1 MEQVY
6 LFLEEL
12 YIFLDSYP
20 WISIVFFAIL
30 QLWAFIPTLRKLDK
44 FKRFFS
50 SSENWNIE
58 EKECSHAILV
68 ENSSE
73 DFTELVSEIN
83 EYLDKNEGTT
93 DFGIIKDK
101 VENRLEALYEDATS
115 KVSFPTYLGLM
126 GTFFGVW
133 IGLQSFKIGVK
144 KAGVSDEIVAAL
156 IGGIIVSMVTSLI
169 GLVLMMWGNA
179 KAGDVLKKVDND
191 KNNFFDFIQVRL
203 MPVLG
208 TSMVSALNKLHRTIN
223 TFEPAFKGIIGEF
236 KDAFSEC
243 TETLRGTFGE
253 KVQLLTSAVETMG
266 KNMSLINENVKLQE
280 QLLRTMQQRETLKT
294 LENFVAAA
302 DKFDAI
308 TTSIAKLSEVK
319 DNLADS
325 SVKLVEAQTK
335 FIGQMSIPERVFE
348 KINAI
353 LNRIVTFE
361 ESLNALGESISQTQL
376 LGNSQMNLIQE
387 QITAIQKKTDLA
399 VSYQEL
405 ADDELKAVYE
415 AQKKAIKQLNEKY
428 CAAIDAHGDDFALA
442 MNDFKQAYEMIVKEC
457 MSAVEAKRDEYIAEI
472 KKSLDLEAKN
482 KHLAHLAQ
490 MPELL
495 ALLSNIQSSV
505 KVQPE
510 VVSKITTVSS
520 QINGIKS
527 TLDSM
532 EKKIGTTRA
541 TSQNR
546 QEGPKEPVKKRRWP
560 FSMFSRMK

>member
-1 MEQVY
+1 MEKIY
-6 LFLEEL
+6 L
-12 YIFLDSYP
+12 ILDSNP
-20 WISIVFFAIL
+20 WISILFFAAL

-44 FKRFFS
+44 FKGFFS
-50 SSENWNIE
+50 NSENWKVE
-58 EKECSHAILV
+58 EKESGYAIHV

-73 DFTELVSEIN
+73 DLTELVGEIN
-83 EYLDKNEGTT
+83 EYLEKNEGTT

-101 VENRLEALYEDATS
+101 VENRLEALHEDATS
-115 KVSFPTYLGLM
+115 KISFPTYLGLM

-133 IGLQSFKIGVK
+133 IGLQSFKIGVEQ
-144 KAGVSDEIVAAL
+144 AGVSDEIVSAL
-156 IGGIIVSMVTSLI
+156 IGGIIVSMVTSLV

-179 KAGDVLKKVDND
+179 KAGDVLKIVEND
-191 KNNFFDFIQVRL
+191 KNKFFDFIQVRL

-223 TFEPAFKGIIGEF
+223 TFEPAFKGVIGEF

-294 LENFVAAA
+294 LESFVVAA
-302 DKFDAI
+302 DKFDAV

-319 DNLADS
+319 EDIEDS
-325 SVKLVEAQTK
+325 SAKLVEAQTK
-335 FIGQMSIPERVFE
+335 FIAQMSVPERVFE

-361 ESLNALGESISQTQL
+361 ESLNALGESISKTQL
-376 LGNSQMNLIQE
+376 LGNSQMNLIME

-428 CAAIDAHGDDFALA
+428 CAAIDAHGNDFVLA
-442 MNDFKQAYEMIVKEC
+442 MNDFKQVYETIVKEC

-472 KKSLDLEAKN
+472 RKSLDLEAKN
-482 KHLAHLAQ
+482 QYLAQ
-490 MPELL
+490 LTKIPELL
-495 ALLSNIQSSV
+495 ALLSSIQSSV
-505 KVQPE
+505 KVQPD
-510 VVSKITTVSS
+510 VASKITTVSS
-520 QINGIKS
+520 QIEGVKS

-532 EKKIGTTRA
+532 EKKIGTTR
-541 TSQNR
+541 TVLQDR
-546 QEGPKEPVKKRRWP
+546 QERPKEPVKKRRWP
-560 FSMFSRMK
+560 FSMFSRKK

>member
-6 LFLEEL
+6 LFL
-12 YIFLDSYP
+12 DSNP
-20 WISIVFFAIL
+20 WISILFFAAL

-44 FKRFFS
+44 FKGFFS
-50 SSENWNIE
+50 NSENWKVE
-58 EKECSHAILV
+58 EKESGYAIHV

-73 DFTELVSEIN
+73 DLTELVGEIN
-83 EYLDKNEGTT
+83 EYLEKNEGTT

-101 VENRLEALYEDATS
+101 VENRLEALHEDATS
-115 KVSFPTYLGLM
+115 KISFPTYLGLM

-133 IGLQSFKIGVK
+133 LGLQSFKIGVD
-144 KAGVSDEIVAAL
+144 KAGVSDEIVSAL
-156 IGGIIVSMVTSLI
+156 IGGVIVSMVTSLI

-179 KAGDVLKKVDND
+179 KAGDVLKKVEGD
-191 KNNFFDFIQVRL
+191 KNKFFDFIQVRL

-223 TFEPAFKGIIGEF
+223 TFEPAFKGVIGEF

-266 KNMSLINENVKLQE
+266 KNMSLINENVKMQE
-280 QLLRTMQQRETLKT
+280 QLLKTMQQRETLKT
-294 LENFVAAA
+294 LESFVVAA
-302 DKFDAI
+302 DKFDAV
-308 TTSIAKLSEVK
+308 TTSIAKLAEVK
-319 DNLADS
+319 EELADS

-335 FIGQMSIPERVFE
+335 FIGQMSVPERVFE

-399 VSYQEL
+399 ISYQEL

-415 AQKKAIKQLNEKY
+415 TQKNAIKQLNEKY
-428 CAAIDAHGDDFALA
+428 CAAIDTHGDDFALA
-442 MNDFKQAYEMIVKEC
+442 MNEFKQAYEKIVKEC
-457 MSAVEAKRDEYIAEI
+457 MDAVEAKRDEYIAEI
-472 KKSLDLEAKN
+472 RKSLDLEAKN
-482 KHLAHLAQ
+482 QHLAQ
-490 MPELL
+490 LAKMPELL

-510 VVSKITTVSS
+510 VSSKITTVSN
-520 QINGIKS
+520 QIDGVKS
-527 TLDSM
+527 TLDAM

-541 TSQNR
+541 ASQSR
-546 QEGPKEPVKKRRWP
+546 AAEPKDTTQKKPWLKRL
-560 FSMFSRMK
+560 FSRKK

>member
-6 LFLEEL
+6 LFL
-12 YIFLDSYP
+12 DSNP
-20 WISIVFFAIL
+20 WISIIFFAAL

-44 FKRFFS
+44 FKGFFS
-50 SSENWNIE
+50 NSENWNVEEIE
-58 EKECSHAILV
+58 SGYAIHV

-73 DFTELVSEIN
+73 DLTELVGEIN
-83 EYLDKNEGTT
+83 EYLEKNEGTT

-101 VENRLEALYEDATS
+101 VENRLEALHEDAVS

-133 IGLQSFKIGVK
+133 IGLQSFKIGVD
-144 KAGVSDEIVAAL
+144 KAGVSDEIVSAL
-156 IGGIIVSMVTSLI
+156 IGGVIVSMVTSLI

-179 KAGDVLKKVDND
+179 KAGDVLKKVEGD
-191 KNNFFDFIQVRL
+191 KNKFFDFIQVRL

-223 TFEPAFKGIIGEF
+223 TFEPAFKGVIGEF

-266 KNMSLINENVKLQE
+266 KNMSLINENVKMQE
-280 QLLRTMQQRETLKT
+280 QLLKTMQQRETLKT
-294 LENFVAAA
+294 LESFVVAA
-302 DKFDAI
+302 DKFDAV

-319 DNLADS
+319 EDLADS

-335 FIGQMSIPERVFE
+335 FIGQMSVPERVFE

-399 VSYQEL
+399 ISYQEL

-415 AQKKAIKQLNEKY
+415 TQKNAIKQLNEKY
-428 CAAIDAHGDDFALA
+428 CAAIDTHGDDFALA
-442 MNDFKQAYEMIVKEC
+442 MNEFKQAYEKIVKEC
-457 MSAVEAKRDEYIAEI
+457 MDAVEAKRDEYIAEI
-472 KKSLDLEAKN
+472 RKSLDLEAKN
-482 KHLAHLAQ
+482 QHLAQ
-490 MPELL
+490 LAKMPELL

-510 VVSKITTVSS
+510 VSSKITTVSN
-520 QINGIKS
+520 QIDGVKS
-527 TLDSM
+527 TLDAM

-541 TSQNR
+541 ASQSR
-546 QEGPKEPVKKRRWP
+546 PAEPKDTTQKKPWLKRL
-560 FSMFSRMK
+560 FSRKK

>member
-1 MEQVY
+1 MEQIY
-6 LFLEEL
+6 LFL
-12 YIFLDSYP
+12 DSNP
-20 WISIVFFAIL
+20 LISIAFFAIL
-30 QLWAFIPTLRKLDK
+30 QLWAFIPTLRKLNK
-44 FKRFFS
+44 FKDFFS
-50 SSENWNIE
+50 DSENWNVE
-58 EKECSHAILV
+58 EKESGYAIHI

-73 DFTELVSEIN
+73 DFTELVGEIN

-101 VENRLEALYEDATS
+101 VENRLEALHEDATS
-115 KVSFPTYLGLM
+115 KISFPTYLGLM

-133 IGLQSFKIGVK
+133 IGLQSFKIGVD
-144 KAGVSDEIVAAL
+144 KAGVSDEIVSAL
-156 IGGIIVSMVTSLI
+156 IGGVIVSMVTSLV

-179 KAGDVLKKVDND
+179 KAGDVLKKVESD
-191 KNNFFDFIQVRL
+191 KNKFFDFIQVRL

-223 TFEPAFKGIIGEF
+223 TFEPAFKGVIGEF

-253 KVQLLTSAVETMG
+253 KVQILTSAVETMG
-266 KNMSLINENVKLQE
+266 QNMSLINENVRMQE
-280 QLLRTMQQRETLKT
+280 QLLRTMQQKETLKT
-294 LENFVAAA
+294 LESFVVAA
-302 DKFDAI
+302 DKFDAV
-308 TTSIAKLSEVK
+308 TTSIAKLSEIK
-319 DNLADS
+319 EDLADS

-335 FIGQMSIPERVFE
+335 FIGQMSVPERVFE

-405 ADDELKAVYE
+405 ADDELKAIYE
-415 AQKKAIKQLNEKY
+415 SQKNAIKQLNEKY
-428 CAAIDAHGDDFALA
+428 CAAIDTHGDDFALA
-442 MNDFKQAYEMIVKEC
+442 MNDFKQAYEKIVKEC
-457 MSAVEAKRDEYIAEI
+457 MDAVEAKRDEYIAEI
-472 KKSLDLEAKN
+472 RRSLDLEAKN
-482 KHLAHLAQ
+482 QHLAQ
-490 MPELL
+490 LAKIPELL
-495 ALLSNIQSSV
+495 ELLSGIQSSV

-510 VVSKITTVSS
+510 VSSKITTVSS
-520 QINGIKS
+520 QIDGVKS

-532 EKKIGTTRA
+532 EKKIGTTRSA
-541 TSQNR
+541 SINKID
-546 QEGPKEPVKKRRWP
+546 GPKGQTKKRRWP
-560 FSMFSRMK
+560 FSMFSRKK

>member
-6 LFLEEL
+6 LFL
-12 YIFLDSYP
+12 DSNP
-20 WISIVFFAIL
+20 WISILFFAAL

-44 FKRFFS
+44 FKGFFS
-50 SSENWNIE
+50 NSENWKVE
-58 EKECSHAILV
+58 EKESGYAIHV

-73 DFTELVSEIN
+73 DLTELVGEIN
-83 EYLDKNEGTT
+83 EYLEKNEGTT

-101 VENRLEALYEDATS
+101 VENRLEALHEDATS
-115 KVSFPTYLGLM
+115 KISFPTYLGLM

-133 IGLQSFKIGVK
+133 IGLQSFKIGVEQ
-144 KAGVSDEIVAAL
+144 AGVSDEIVSAL
-156 IGGIIVSMVTSLI
+156 IGGIIVSMVTSLV

-179 KAGDVLKKVDND
+179 KAGDVLKIVEND
-191 KNNFFDFIQVRL
+191 KNKFFDFIQVRL

-223 TFEPAFKGIIGEF
+223 TFEPAFKGVIGEF
-236 KDAFSEC
+236 NDAFSEC
-243 TETLRGTFGE
+243 TETLKGTFGE

-266 KNMSLINENVKLQE
+266 KNMSLINENVKMQE
-280 QLLRTMQQRETLKT
+280 QLLKTMQQRETLKT
-294 LENFVAAA
+294 LESFVVAA
-302 DKFDAI
+302 DKFDAV

-319 DNLADS
+319 EDLADS

-335 FIGQMSIPERVFE
+335 FIGQMSVPERVFE

-399 VSYQEL
+399 ISYQEL

-415 AQKKAIKQLNEKY
+415 TQKNAIKQLNEKY
-428 CAAIDAHGDDFALA
+428 CAAIDTHGDDFALA
-442 MNDFKQAYEMIVKEC
+442 MNEFKQAYEKIVKEC
-457 MSAVEAKRDEYIAEI
+457 MDAVEAKRDEYIAEI
-472 KKSLDLEAKN
+472 RKSLDLEAKN
-482 KHLAHLAQ
+482 QHLAQ
-490 MPELL
+490 LAKMPELL

-510 VVSKITTVSS
+510 VSSKITTVSN
-520 QINGIKS
+520 QIDGVKS
-527 TLDSM
+527 TLDAM

-541 TSQNR
+541 ASQSR
-546 QEGPKEPVKKRRWP
+546 PAEPKDTTQKKPWLKRL
-560 FSMFSRMK
+560 FSRKK

>member
-6 LFLEEL
+6 LFL
-12 YIFLDSYP
+12 DSNP
-20 WISIVFFAIL
+20 WISIIFFAAL

-44 FKRFFS
+44 FKGFFS
-50 SSENWNIE
+50 NSENWNVE
-58 EKECSHAILV
+58 EKESGYAIHV

-73 DFTELVSEIN
+73 DLTELVGEIN
-83 EYLDKNEGTT
+83 EYLEKNEGTT

-101 VENRLEALYEDATS
+101 VENRLEALHEDAVS

-133 IGLQSFKIGVK
+133 IGLQSFKIGVD
-144 KAGVSDEIVAAL
+144 KAGVSDEIVSAL
-156 IGGIIVSMVTSLI
+156 IGGVIVSMVTSLI

-179 KAGDVLKKVDND
+179 KAGDVLKKVEGD
-191 KNNFFDFIQVRL
+191 KNKFFDFIQVRL

-223 TFEPAFKGIIGEF
+223 TFEPAFKGVIGEF

-243 TETLRGTFGE
+243 TETLRGTFSE

-266 KNMSLINENVKLQE
+266 KNMSLINENVKMQE
-280 QLLRTMQQRETLKT
+280 QLLKTMQQRETLKT
-294 LENFVAAA
+294 LESFVVAA
-302 DKFDAI
+302 DKFDAV

-319 DNLADS
+319 EDLADS
-325 SVKLVEAQTK
+325 SVKLVEAHTK
-335 FIGQMSIPERVFE
+335 FIGQMSVPERVFE

-399 VSYQEL
+399 ISYQEL

-415 AQKKAIKQLNEKY
+415 TQKNAIKQLNEKY
-428 CAAIDAHGDDFALA
+428 CAAIDTYGDDFALA
-442 MNDFKQAYEMIVKEC
+442 MNEFKQAYEKIVKEC
-457 MSAVEAKRDEYIAEI
+457 LDAVEAKRDEYIAEI
-472 KKSLDLEAKN
+472 RKSLDLEAKN
-482 KHLAHLAQ
+482 QHLAQ
-490 MPELL
+490 LAKIPELL

-510 VVSKITTVSS
+510 VSSKITTVSN
-520 QINGIKS
+520 QIDGVKS
-527 TLDSM
+527 TLDAM
-532 EKKIGTTRA
+532 EKKIGTTRVN
-541 TSQNR
+541 SSNH
-546 QEGPKEPVKKRRWP
+546 QETTKVQPKKKRWP
-560 FSMFSRMK
+560 FSMFSRKK

>member
-1 MEQVY
+1 MEQIY
-6 LFLEEL
+6 LFL
-12 YIFLDSYP
+12 DSNP
-20 WISIVFFAIL
+20 LISIAFFAIL
-30 QLWAFIPTLRKLDK
+30 QLWAFIPTLRKLNK
-44 FKRFFS
+44 FKDFFS
-50 SSENWNIE
+50 DSENWNVE
-58 EKECSHAILV
+58 EKESGYAIHI

-73 DFTELVSEIN
+73 DFTELVGEIN

-101 VENRLEALYEDATS
+101 VENRLEALHEDATS
-115 KVSFPTYLGLM
+115 KISFPTYLGLM

-133 IGLQSFKIGVK
+133 IGLQSFKIGVD
-144 KAGVSDEIVAAL
+144 KAGVSDEIVSAL
-156 IGGIIVSMVTSLI
+156 IGGVIVSMVTSLV

-179 KAGDVLKKVDND
+179 KAGDVLKKVESD
-191 KNNFFDFIQVRL
+191 KNKFFDFIQVRL

-223 TFEPAFKGIIGEF
+223 TFEPAFKGVIGEF

-253 KVQLLTSAVETMG
+253 KVHLLTSAVETMG
-266 KNMSLINENVKLQE
+266 KNMSLINENVRMQE
-280 QLLRTMQQRETLKT
+280 QLLRTMQQKETLKT
-294 LENFVAAA
+294 LESFVVAA
-302 DKFDAI
+302 DKFDAV
-308 TTSIAKLSEVK
+308 TTSIAKLSEINE
-319 DNLADS
+319 DLADS

-335 FIGQMSIPERVFE
+335 FIGQMSVPERVFE

-405 ADDELKAVYE
+405 ADDELKAIYE
-415 AQKKAIKQLNEKY
+415 SQKNAIKQLNEKY
-428 CAAIDAHGDDFALA
+428 CAAIDTHGDDFALA
-442 MNDFKQAYEMIVKEC
+442 MNDFKQAYEKIVKEC
-457 MSAVEAKRDEYIAEI
+457 MDAVEAKRDEYIAEI
-472 KKSLDLEAKN
+472 RRSLDLEAKN
-482 KHLAHLAQ
+482 QHLAQ
-490 MPELL
+490 LAKIPELL
-495 ALLSNIQSSV
+495 ELLSGIQSSV

-510 VVSKITTVSS
+510 VSSKITTVSS
-520 QINGIKS
+520 QIDGVKS

-532 EKKIGTTRA
+532 EKKIGTTRSA
-541 TSQNR
+541 SINKID
-546 QEGPKEPVKKRRWP
+546 GPKGQTKKRRWP
-560 FSMFSRMK
+560 FSMFSRKK

>member
-6 LFLEEL
+6 LFL
-12 YIFLDSYP
+12 DSNP
-20 WISIVFFAIL
+20 WISILFFAAL

-44 FKRFFS
+44 FKGFFS
-50 SSENWNIE
+50 NSENWKVE
-58 EKECSHAILV
+58 EKESGYAIHV

-73 DFTELVSEIN
+73 DLTELVGEIN
-83 EYLDKNEGTT
+83 EYLEKNEGTT

-101 VENRLEALYEDATS
+101 VENRLEALHEDATS
-115 KVSFPTYLGLM
+115 KISFPTYLGLM

-133 IGLQSFKIGVK
+133 IGLQSFKIGVD
-144 KAGVSDEIVAAL
+144 KAGVSDEIVSAL
-156 IGGIIVSMVTSLI
+156 IGGVIVSMVTSLI

-179 KAGDVLKKVDND
+179 KAGDVLKKVEGD
-191 KNNFFDFIQVRL
+191 KNKFFDFIQVRL

-223 TFEPAFKGIIGEF
+223 TFEPAFKGVIGEF

-266 KNMSLINENVKLQE
+266 KNMSLINENVKMQE
-280 QLLRTMQQRETLKT
+280 QLLKTMQQRETLKT
-294 LENFVAAA
+294 LESFVVAA
-302 DKFDAI
+302 DKFDAV

-319 DNLADS
+319 EELADS

-335 FIGQMSIPERVFE
+335 FIGQMSVPERVFE

-399 VSYQEL
+399 ISYQEL

-415 AQKKAIKQLNEKY
+415 TQKNAIKQLNEKY
-428 CAAIDAHGDDFALA
+428 CAAIDTHGDDFALA
-442 MNDFKQAYEMIVKEC
+442 MNEFKQAYEKIVKEC
-457 MSAVEAKRDEYIAEI
+457 MDAVEAKRDEYIAEI
-472 KKSLDLEAKN
+472 RKSLDLEAKN
-482 KHLAHLAQ
+482 QHLAQ
-490 MPELL
+490 LAKMPELL
-495 ALLSNIQSSV
+495 ALLSNILSSV

-510 VVSKITTVSS
+510 VSSKITTVSN
-520 QINGIKS
+520 QIDGVKS
-527 TLDSM
+527 TLDAM

-541 TSQNR
+541 ASQSR
-546 QEGPKEPVKKRRWP
+546 PAEPKDTTQKKPWLKRL
-560 FSMFSRMK
+560 FSRKK

>member
-191 KNNFFDFIQVRL
+191 KNKFFDFIQVRL

-319 DNLADS
+319 ENLADS

-361 ESLNALGESISQTQL
+361 DSLNALGESISQTQL

-442 MNDFKQAYEMIVKEC
+442 MNDFKQAYEKIVKEC

-482 KHLAHLAQ
+482 QHLAHLAQ

>member
-1 MEQVY
+1 MEQIY
-6 LFLEEL
+6 LFL
-12 YIFLDSYP
+12 DSNP

-30 QLWAFIPTLRKLDK
+30 QLSAFIPTFRKLDK
-44 FKRFFS
+44 FKSFFS
-50 SSENWNIE
+50 DYENWKVE
-58 EKECSHAILV
+58 EKESGYAIHV
-68 ENSSE
+68 ENSS
-73 DFTELVSEIN
+73 DDLTELVGEIN
-83 EYLDKNEGTT
+83 EYLEKNEGTT

-101 VENRLEALYEDATS
+101 VENRLEALHEDATS
-115 KVSFPTYLGLM
+115 KISFPTYLGLM
-126 GTFFGVW
+126 GTFFGVC
-133 IGLQSFKIGVK
+133 IGLQSFKIGVD
-144 KAGVSDEIVAAL
+144 KAGVSDEIVSAL
-156 IGGIIVSMVTSLI
+156 IGGVIVSMVTSLI

-179 KAGDVLKKVDND
+179 KAGDVLKKVEGD
-191 KNNFFDFIQVRL
+191 KNKFFDFIQVRL

-223 TFEPAFKGIIGEF
+223 TFEPAFKGVIGEF

-280 QLLRTMQQRETLKT
+280 QLLRTMQQKETLKT
-294 LENFVAAA
+294 LESFVVAA
-302 DKFDAI
+302 DKFDAV

-319 DNLADS
+319 ENLADS

-335 FIGQMSIPERVFE
+335 FIGQMSVPERVFE

-405 ADDELKAVYE
+405 ADDELKAIYE
-415 AQKKAIKQLNEKY
+415 SQKNAIKQLNEKY
-428 CAAIDAHGDDFALA
+428 CAAIDTHGDDFALA
-442 MNDFKQAYEMIVKEC
+442 MNDFKQAYEKIVKEC
-457 MSAVEAKRDEYIAEI
+457 MDAVEAKRDEYIAEI
-472 KKSLDLEAKN
+472 RRSLDLEAKN
-482 KHLAHLAQ
+482 QHLAQ
-490 MPELL
+490 LAKIPELL
-495 ALLSNIQSSV
+495 ELLSGIQSSV

-510 VVSKITTVSS
+510 VSSKITTVSS
-520 QINGIKS
+520 QIDGVKS

-532 EKKIGTTRA
+532 EKKIGTTRSA
-541 TSQNR
+541 SINKID
-546 QEGPKEPVKKRRWP
+546 GPKGQTKKRRWP
-560 FSMFSRMK
+560 FSMFSRKK

>member
-6 LFLEEL
+6 LFL
-12 YIFLDSYP
+12 DSNP
-20 WISIVFFAIL
+20 WISILFFAAL

-44 FKRFFS
+44 FKGFFS
-50 SSENWNIE
+50 NSENWKVE
-58 EKECSHAILV
+58 EKESGYAIHV

-73 DFTELVSEIN
+73 DLTELVGEIN
-83 EYLDKNEGTT
+83 EYLEKNEGTT

-101 VENRLEALYEDATS
+101 VENRLEALHEDATS
-115 KVSFPTYLGLM
+115 KISFPTYLGLM

-133 IGLQSFKIGVK
+133 IGLQSFKIGVD
-144 KAGVSDEIVAAL
+144 KAGVSDEIVSAL
-156 IGGIIVSMVTSLI
+156 IGGVIVSMVTSLI
-169 GLVLMMWGNA
+169 GLVLMMRGNA
-179 KAGDVLKKVDND
+179 KAGDVLKKVEGD
-191 KNNFFDFIQVRL
+191 KNKFFDFIQVRL

-223 TFEPAFKGIIGEF
+223 TFEPAFKGVIGEF

-266 KNMSLINENVKLQE
+266 KNMSLINENVKMQE
-280 QLLRTMQQRETLKT
+280 QLLKTMQQRETLKT
-294 LENFVAAA
+294 LESFVVAA
-302 DKFDAI
+302 DKFDAV

-319 DNLADS
+319 EELADS

-335 FIGQMSIPERVFE
+335 FIGQMSVPERVFE

-405 ADDELKAVYE
+405 ADEELKAVYE
-415 AQKKAIKQLNEKY
+415 TQKNAIKQLNEKY
-428 CAAIDAHGDDFALA
+428 CAAIDTHGDDFALA
-442 MNDFKQAYEMIVKEC
+442 MNEFKQAYEKIVKEC
-457 MSAVEAKRDEYIAEI
+457 MDAVEAKRDEYIAEI
-472 KKSLDLEAKN
+472 RKSLDLEAKN
-482 KHLAHLAQ
+482 QHLAQ
-490 MPELL
+490 LAKMPELL

-510 VVSKITTVSS
+510 VSSKITTVSN
-520 QINGIKS
+520 QIDGVKS
-527 TLDSM
+527 TLDAM

-541 TSQNR
+541 ASQSR
-546 QEGPKEPVKKRRWP
+546 PAEPKDTTQKKPWLKRL
-560 FSMFSRMK
+560 FSRKK

>member
-6 LFLEEL
+6 LFL
-12 YIFLDSYP
+12 DSNP
-20 WISIVFFAIL
+20 WISIIFFAAL

-44 FKRFFS
+44 FKGFFS
-50 SSENWNIE
+50 NSENWNVE
-58 EKECSHAILV
+58 EKESGYAIHV

-73 DFTELVSEIN
+73 DLTELVGEIN
-83 EYLDKNEGTT
+83 EYLEKNEGTT

-101 VENRLEALYEDATS
+101 VENRLEALHEDAVS

-133 IGLQSFKIGVK
+133 IGLQSFKIGVD
-144 KAGVSDEIVAAL
+144 KAGVSDEIVSAL
-156 IGGIIVSMVTSLI
+156 IGGVIVSMVTSLI

-179 KAGDVLKKVDND
+179 KAGDVLKKVEGD
-191 KNNFFDFIQVRL
+191 KNKFFDFIQVRL

-223 TFEPAFKGIIGEF
+223 TFEPAFKGVIGEF

-266 KNMSLINENVKLQE
+266 KNMSLINENVKMQE
-280 QLLRTMQQRETLKT
+280 QLLKTMQQRETLKT
-294 LENFVAAA
+294 LESFVVAA
-302 DKFDAI
+302 DKFDAV

-319 DNLADS
+319 EDLADS

-335 FIGQMSIPERVFE
+335 FIGQMSVPERVFE

-399 VSYQEL
+399 ISYQEL

-415 AQKKAIKQLNEKY
+415 TQKNAIKQLNEKY
-428 CAAIDAHGDDFALA
+428 CAAIDTHGDDFALA
-442 MNDFKQAYEMIVKEC
+442 MNEFKQAYEKIVKEC
-457 MSAVEAKRDEYIAEI
+457 MDAVEAKRDEYIAEI
-472 KKSLDLEAKN
+472 RKSLDLEAKN
-482 KHLAHLAQ
+482 QHLAQ
-490 MPELL
+490 LAKMPELL

-510 VVSKITTVSS
+510 VSSKITTVSN
-520 QINGIKS
+520 QIDGVKS
-527 TLDSM
+527 TLDAM

-541 TSQNR
+541 ASQSR
-546 QEGPKEPVKKRRWP
+546 PAEPKDTTQKKPWLKRL
-560 FSMFSRMK
+560 FSRKK

>member
-6 LFLEEL
+6 HFLEEL

-44 FKRFFS
+44 FKGFFS
-50 SSENWNIE
+50 NSENWKVE
-58 EKECSHAILV
+58 EKESGYAIHV

-73 DFTELVSEIN
+73 DLTELVGEIN
-83 EYLDKNEGTT
+83 EYLEKNEGTT

-101 VENRLEALYEDATS
+101 VENRLEALHEDATS
-115 KVSFPTYLGLM
+115 KISFPTYLGLM

-133 IGLQSFKIGVK
+133 IGLQSFKIGVD
-144 KAGVSDEIVAAL
+144 KAGVSDEIVSAL
-156 IGGIIVSMVTSLI
+156 IGGVIVSMVTSLI

-179 KAGDVLKKVDND
+179 KAGDVLKKVEGD
-191 KNNFFDFIQVRL
+191 KNKFFDFIQVRL

-223 TFEPAFKGIIGEF
+223 TFEPAFKGVIGEF

-319 DNLADS
+319 ENLADS
-325 SVKLVEAQTK
+325 SVKLAEAQTK

-442 MNDFKQAYEMIVKEC
+442 MNDFKQAYEKIVKEC

-482 KHLAHLAQ
+482 QHLAHLAQ

-520 QINGIKS
+520 QINGVKS

>member
-6 LFLEEL
+6 LFL
-12 YIFLDSYP
+12 DSNP
-20 WISIVFFAIL
+20 WISILFFAAL

-44 FKRFFS
+44 FKGFFS
-50 SSENWNIE
+50 NSENWKVE
-58 EKECSHAILV
+58 EKESGYAIHV

-73 DFTELVSEIN
+73 DLTELVGEIN
-83 EYLDKNEGTT
+83 EYHEKNEGTT

-101 VENRLEALYEDATS
+101 VENRLEALHEDATS
-115 KVSFPTYLGLM
+115 KISFPTYLGLM

-133 IGLQSFKIGVK
+133 IGLQSFKIGVA
-144 KAGVSDEIVAAL
+144 KAGVSDEIVSAL
-156 IGGIIVSMVTSLI
+156 IGGVIVSMVTSLI

-179 KAGDVLKKVDND
+179 KAGDVLKKVEGD
-191 KNNFFDFIQVRL
+191 KNKFFDFIQVRL

-223 TFEPAFKGIIGEF
+223 TFEPAFKGVIGEF

-266 KNMSLINENVKLQE
+266 KNMSLINENVKMQE
-280 QLLRTMQQRETLKT
+280 QLLKTMQQRETLKT
-294 LENFVAAA
+294 LESFVVAA
-302 DKFDAI
+302 DKFDAV
-308 TTSIAKLSEVK
+308 TTSIAKLAEVK
-319 DNLADS
+319 EELADS

-335 FIGQMSIPERVFE
+335 FIGQMSVPERVFE

-399 VSYQEL
+399 ISYQEL

-415 AQKKAIKQLNEKY
+415 TQKNAIKQLNEKY
-428 CAAIDAHGDDFALA
+428 CAAIDTHGDDFALA
-442 MNDFKQAYEMIVKEC
+442 MNEFKQAYEKIVKEC
-457 MSAVEAKRDEYIAEI
+457 MDAVEAKRDEYIAEI
-472 KKSLDLEAKN
+472 RKSLDLEAKN
-482 KHLAHLAQ
+482 QHLAQ
-490 MPELL
+490 LAKMPELL

-510 VVSKITTVSS
+510 VSSKITTVSN
-520 QINGIKS
+520 QIDGVKS
-527 TLDSM
+527 TLDAM

-541 TSQNR
+541 ASQSR
-546 QEGPKEPVKKRRWP
+546 PAEPKDTTQKKPWLKRL
-560 FSMFSRMK
+560 FSRKK

>member
-1 MEQVY
+1 
-6 LFLEEL
+6 
-12 YIFLDSYP
+12 
-20 WISIVFFAIL
+20 
-30 QLWAFIPTLRKLDK
+30 
-44 FKRFFS
+44 
-50 SSENWNIE
+50 
-58 EKECSHAILV
+58 
-68 ENSSE
+68 
-73 DFTELVSEIN
+73 
-83 EYLDKNEGTT
+83 
-93 DFGIIKDK
+93 
-101 VENRLEALYEDATS
+101 
-115 KVSFPTYLGLM
+115 M

-133 IGLQSFKIGVK
+133 IGLQSFKIGVEQ
-144 KAGVSDEIVAAL
+144 AGVSDEIVSAL
-156 IGGIIVSMVTSLI
+156 IGGIIVSMVTSLV

-179 KAGDVLKKVDND
+179 KAGDVLKIVEND
-191 KNNFFDFIQVRL
+191 KNKFFDFIQVRL

-223 TFEPAFKGIIGEF
+223 TFEPAFKGVIGEF

-294 LENFVAAA
+294 LESFVVAA
-302 DKFDAI
+302 DKFDAV

-319 DNLADS
+319 EDIEDS
-325 SVKLVEAQTK
+325 SAKLVEAQTK
-335 FIGQMSIPERVFE
+335 FIAQMSVPERVFE

-361 ESLNALGESISQTQL
+361 ESLNALGESISKTQL
-376 LGNSQMNLIQE
+376 LGNSQMNLIME

-428 CAAIDAHGDDFALA
+428 CAAIDAHGNDFVLA
-442 MNDFKQAYEMIVKEC
+442 MNDFKQVYETIVKEC

-472 KKSLDLEAKN
+472 RKSLDLEAKN
-482 KHLAHLAQ
+482 QYLAQ
-490 MPELL
+490 LAKIPELL
-495 ALLSNIQSSV
+495 ALLSSIQSSV
-505 KVQPE
+505 KVQPD
-510 VVSKITTVSS
+510 VASKITTVSS
-520 QINGIKS
+520 QIEGVKS

-532 EKKIGTTRA
+532 EKKIGTTR
-541 TSQNR
+541 TVLQDR
-546 QEGPKEPVKKRRWP
+546 QERPKEPVKKRRWP
-560 FSMFSRMK
+560 FSMFSRKK

>member
-6 LFLEEL
+6 LFL
-12 YIFLDSYP
+12 DTNP
-20 WISIVFFAIL
+20 WISIVFFAVL

-50 SSENWNIE
+50 ASENWNVE
-58 EKECSHAILV
+58 EKENCYAIHV

-73 DFTELVSEIN
+73 DLTELVGEIN
-83 EYLDKNEGTT
+83 EYLEKNEGTT

-101 VENRLEALYEDATS
+101 IENRLEALHEDATS

-133 IGLQSFKIGVK
+133 IGLQSFKIGVG
-144 KAGVSDEIVAAL
+144 KAGVSDGIVSAL

-179 KAGDVLKKVDND
+179 KAGNVLKKVESD
-191 KNNFFDFIQVRL
+191 KNKFFDFIQVKL

-223 TFEPAFKGIIGEF
+223 TFEPAFKGVIGEF

-243 TETLRGTFGE
+243 TDTLRGTFGE

-266 KNMSLINENVKLQE
+266 ENMSLINENVKMQE
-280 QLLRTMQQRETLKT
+280 RLLKTMQQRETLKT
-294 LENFVAAA
+294 LEGFVAAA
-302 DKFDAI
+302 DKFDSV
-308 TTSIAKLSEVK
+308 TTSIVNLSDVK
-319 DNLADS
+319 EQIADS
-325 SVKLVEAQTK
+325 SIKLIAAQSQFVE
-335 FIGQMSIPERVFE
+335 QMRIPERVFE

-361 ESLNALGESISQTQL
+361 DSLNALGESVAQTQI

-405 ADDELKAVYE
+405 ADDELKAVY
-415 AQKKAIKQLNEKY
+415 ASQTNAIKQLNEKY
-428 CAAIDAHGDDFALA
+428 RSAIDNHGDDFATA
-442 MNDFKQAYEMIVKEC
+442 MNDFKEAYKKIVKEC
-457 MSAVEAKRDEYIAEI
+457 MDAVEDKRDEYIAEI
-472 KKSLDLEAKN
+472 RRSLDLEAKN
-482 KHLAHLAQ
+482 QHLAQ
-490 MPELL
+490 LAKMPELL
-495 ALLSNIQSSV
+495 ALLSNIQTSV

-510 VVSKITTVSS
+510 VSSKISTVSN
-520 QINGIKS
+520 QIDGVKS
-527 TLDSM
+527 ALDSM
-532 EKKIGTTRA
+532 EKKIGA
-541 TSQNR
+541 AKVASPNKLD
-546 QEGPKEPVKKRRWP
+546 GPKEATKKGRWP
-560 FSMFSRMK
+560 FNMFKRKR

>member
-1 MEQVY
+1 MEQIY
-6 LFLEEL
+6 LFL
-12 YIFLDSYP
+12 DSNP

-30 QLWAFIPTLRKLDK
+30 QLWAFIPTFRKLDK
-44 FKRFFS
+44 FKNFFS
-50 SSENWNIE
+50 DSENWNIE
-58 EKECSHAILV
+58 EKESCHAILV

-73 DFTELVSEIN
+73 NFTELVNEIN

-133 IGLQSFKIGVK
+133 IGLQSFKIGVEQ
-144 KAGVSDEIVAAL
+144 AGVSDEIVSAL
-156 IGGIIVSMVTSLI
+156 IGGIIVSMVTSLV

-179 KAGDVLKKVDND
+179 KAGDVLKIVEND
-191 KNNFFDFIQVRL
+191 KNKFFDFIQVRL

-223 TFEPAFKGIIGEF
+223 TFEPAFKGVIGEF

-302 DKFDAI
+302 DKFDAV

-319 DNLADS
+319 ENLADS

-335 FIGQMSIPERVFE
+335 FIDQMSVPERVFE

-405 ADDELKAVYE
+405 VDDELKAVYE
-415 AQKKAIKQLNEKY
+415 AQKNAIKQLNEKY

-442 MNDFKQAYEMIVKEC
+442 MNDFKQAYEKIVKEC

-472 KKSLDLEAKN
+472 RKSIDLEAKN
-482 KHLAHLAQ
+482 QHLAQ
-490 MPELL
+490 LAKIPELL

-510 VVSKITTVSS
+510 VSSKITTVSH
-520 QINGIKS
+520 QIDGVKS

-532 EKKIGTTRA
+532 EKKIGTTRS

-546 QEGPKEPVKKRRWP
+546 QEGPKEPVKNRRWP
-560 FSMFSRMK
+560 FSMFSRKK

>member
-1 MEQVY
+1 MEQIY
-6 LFLEEL
+6 LFL
-12 YIFLDSYP
+12 DSNP

-30 QLWAFIPTLRKLDK
+30 QLSAFIPTFRKLDK
-44 FKRFFS
+44 FKSFFS
-50 SSENWNIE
+50 DYENWKVE
-58 EKECSHAILV
+58 EKESGYAIHV
-68 ENSSE
+68 ENSS
-73 DFTELVSEIN
+73 DDLTELVGEIN
-83 EYLDKNEGTT
+83 EYLEKNEGTT

-101 VENRLEALYEDATS
+101 VENRLEALHEDATS
-115 KVSFPTYLGLM
+115 KISFPTYLGLM

-133 IGLQSFKIGVK
+133 IGLQSFKIGVD
-144 KAGVSDEIVAAL
+144 KAGVSDEIVSAL
-156 IGGIIVSMVTSLI
+156 IGGVIVSMVTSLI

-179 KAGDVLKKVDND
+179 KAGDVLKKVEGD
-191 KNNFFDFIQVRL
+191 KNKFFDFIQVRL

-223 TFEPAFKGIIGEF
+223 TFEPAFKGVIGEF

-294 LENFVAAA
+294 LESFVVAA
-302 DKFDAI
+302 DKFDAV

-319 DNLADS
+319 ENLADS
-325 SVKLVEAQTK
+325 SVKLVEAHTK
-335 FIGQMSIPERVFE
+335 FIGQMSVPERVFE

-405 ADDELKAVYE
+405 ADDELKAIYE
-415 AQKKAIKQLNEKY
+415 SQKNAIKQLNEKY
-428 CAAIDAHGDDFALA
+428 CAAIDTHGDDFALA
-442 MNDFKQAYEMIVKEC
+442 MNDFKQAYEKIVKEC
-457 MSAVEAKRDEYIAEI
+457 MDAVEAKRDEYIAEI
-472 KKSLDLEAKN
+472 RRSLDLEAKN
-482 KHLAHLAQ
+482 QHLAQ
-490 MPELL
+490 LAKIPELL
-495 ALLSNIQSSV
+495 ELLSGIQSSV

-510 VVSKITTVSS
+510 VSSKITTVSS
-520 QINGIKS
+520 QIDGVKS

-532 EKKIGTTRA
+532 EKKIGTTRSA
-541 TSQNR
+541 SINKID
-546 QEGPKEPVKKRRWP
+546 GPKGQTKKRRWP
-560 FSMFSRMK
+560 FSMFSRKK

>member
-6 LFLEEL
+6 LFL
-12 YIFLDSYP
+12 DSNP
-20 WISIVFFAIL
+20 WISILFFAAL

-44 FKRFFS
+44 FKGFFS
-50 SSENWNIE
+50 NSENWKVE
-58 EKECSHAILV
+58 EKESGYAIHV

-73 DFTELVSEIN
+73 DLTELVGEIN
-83 EYLDKNEGTT
+83 EYLEKNEGTT

-101 VENRLEALYEDATS
+101 VENRLEALHEDATS
-115 KVSFPTYLGLM
+115 KISFPTYLGLM

-133 IGLQSFKIGVK
+133 IGLQSFKIGVD
-144 KAGVSDEIVAAL
+144 KAGVSDEIVSAL
-156 IGGIIVSMVTSLI
+156 IGGVIVSMVTSLI

-179 KAGDVLKKVDND
+179 KAGDVLKKVEGD
-191 KNNFFDFIQVRL
+191 KNKFFDFIQVRL

-223 TFEPAFKGIIGEF
+223 TFEPAFKGVIGEF

-266 KNMSLINENVKLQE
+266 KNMSLINENVKMQE
-280 QLLRTMQQRETLKT
+280 QLLKTMQQRETLKT
-294 LENFVAAA
+294 LESFVVAA
-302 DKFDAI
+302 DKFDAV

-319 DNLADS
+319 EELADS

-335 FIGQMSIPERVFE
+335 FIGQMSVPERVFE

-399 VSYQEL
+399 ISYQEL

-415 AQKKAIKQLNEKY
+415 TQKNAIKQLNEKY
-428 CAAIDAHGDDFALA
+428 CAAIDTHGDDFALA
-442 MNDFKQAYEMIVKEC
+442 MNEFKQAYEKIVKEC
-457 MSAVEAKRDEYIAEI
+457 MDAVEAKRDEYIAEI
-472 KKSLDLEAKN
+472 RKSLDLEAKN
-482 KHLAHLAQ
+482 QHLAQ
-490 MPELL
+490 LAKMPELL

-510 VVSKITTVSS
+510 VSSKITTVSN
-520 QINGIKS
+520 QIDGVKS
-527 TLDSM
+527 TLDAM

-541 TSQNR
+541 ASQSR
-546 QEGPKEPVKKRRWP
+546 PAEPKDTTPKKPWLKRL
-560 FSMFSRMK
+560 FSRKK

>member
-6 LFLEEL
+6 LFL
-12 YIFLDSYP
+12 DSNP
-20 WISIVFFAIL
+20 WISILFFAAL

-44 FKRFFS
+44 FKGFFS
-50 SSENWNIE
+50 NSENWNVE
-58 EKECSHAILV
+58 EKESGYAIHV

-73 DFTELVSEIN
+73 DLTELVGEIN
-83 EYLDKNEGTT
+83 EYLEKNEGTT

-101 VENRLEALYEDATS
+101 VENRLEALHEDATS
-115 KVSFPTYLGLM
+115 KISFPTYLGLM

-133 IGLQSFKIGVK
+133 IGLQSFKIGVD
-144 KAGVSDEIVAAL
+144 KAGVSDEIVSAL
-156 IGGIIVSMVTSLI
+156 IGGVIVSMVTSLI

-179 KAGDVLKKVDND
+179 KAGDVLKKVEGD
-191 KNNFFDFIQVRL
+191 KNKFFDFIQVRL

-223 TFEPAFKGIIGEF
+223 TFEPAFKGVIGEF

-266 KNMSLINENVKLQE
+266 KNMSLINENVKMQE
-280 QLLRTMQQRETLKT
+280 QLLKTMQQRETLKT
-294 LENFVAAA
+294 LESFVVAA
-302 DKFDAI
+302 DKFDAV

-319 DNLADS
+319 EELADS

-335 FIGQMSIPERVFE
+335 FIGQMSVPERVFE

-399 VSYQEL
+399 ISYQEL

-415 AQKKAIKQLNEKY
+415 TQKNAIKQLNEKY
-428 CAAIDAHGDDFALA
+428 CAAIDTHGDDFALA
-442 MNDFKQAYEMIVKEC
+442 MNEFKQAYEKIVKEC
-457 MSAVEAKRDEYIAEI
+457 MDAVEAKRDEYIAEI
-472 KKSLDLEAKN
+472 RKSLDLEAKN
-482 KHLAHLAQ
+482 QHLAQ
-490 MPELL
+490 LAKMPELL

-510 VVSKITTVSS
+510 VSSKITTVSN
-520 QINGIKS
+520 QIDGVKS
-527 TLDSM
+527 TLDAM

-541 TSQNR
+541 ASQSR
-546 QEGPKEPVKKRRWP
+546 PAEPKDTTQKKPWLKRL
-560 FSMFSRMK
+560 FSRKK

>member
-6 LFLEEL
+6 LFL
-12 YIFLDSYP
+12 DSNP
-20 WISIVFFAIL
+20 WISILFFAAL

-44 FKRFFS
+44 FKGFFS
-50 SSENWNIE
+50 NSENWKVE
-58 EKECSHAILV
+58 EKESGYAIHV

-73 DFTELVSEIN
+73 DLTELVGEIN
-83 EYLDKNEGTT
+83 EYLEKNEGTT

-101 VENRLEALYEDATS
+101 VENRLETLHEDATS
-115 KVSFPTYLGLM
+115 KISFPTYLGLM

-133 IGLQSFKIGVK
+133 IGLQSFKIGVD
-144 KAGVSDEIVAAL
+144 KAGVSDEIVSAL
-156 IGGIIVSMVTSLI
+156 IGGVIVSMVTSLI

-179 KAGDVLKKVDND
+179 KAGDVLKKVEGD
-191 KNNFFDFIQVRL
+191 KNKFFDFIQVRL

-223 TFEPAFKGIIGEF
+223 TFEPAFKGVIGEF

-266 KNMSLINENVKLQE
+266 KNMSLINENVKMQE
-280 QLLRTMQQRETLKT
+280 QLLKTMQQRETLKT
-294 LENFVAAA
+294 LESFVVAA
-302 DKFDAI
+302 DKFDAV

-319 DNLADS
+319 EELADS

-335 FIGQMSIPERVFE
+335 FIGQMSVPERVFE

-399 VSYQEL
+399 ISYQEL

-415 AQKKAIKQLNEKY
+415 TQKNAIKQLNEKY
-428 CAAIDAHGDDFALA
+428 CAAIDTHGDDFALA
-442 MNDFKQAYEMIVKEC
+442 MNEFKQAYEKIVKEC
-457 MSAVEAKRDEYIAEI
+457 MDAVEAKRDEYIAEI
-472 KKSLDLEAKN
+472 RKSLDLEAKN
-482 KHLAHLAQ
+482 QHLAQ
-490 MPELL
+490 LAKMPELL

-510 VVSKITTVSS
+510 VSSKITTVSN
-520 QINGIKS
+520 QIDGVKS
-527 TLDSM
+527 TLDAM

-541 TSQNR
+541 ASQSR
-546 QEGPKEPVKKRRWP
+546 PAEPKDTTQKKPWLKRL
-560 FSMFSRMK
+560 FSRKK

>member
-6 LFLEEL
+6 LFL
-12 YIFLDSYP
+12 DSNP
-20 WISIVFFAIL
+20 WISIIFFAAL

-44 FKRFFS
+44 FKGFFS
-50 SSENWNIE
+50 NSENWNVE
-58 EKECSHAILV
+58 EKESGYAIHV

-73 DFTELVSEIN
+73 DLTELVGEIN
-83 EYLDKNEGTT
+83 EYLEKNEGTT

-101 VENRLEALYEDATS
+101 VENRLEALHEDATS
-115 KVSFPTYLGLM
+115 KISFPTYLGLM

-133 IGLQSFKIGVK
+133 IGLQSFKIGVD
-144 KAGVSDEIVAAL
+144 KAGVSDEIVSAL
-156 IGGIIVSMVTSLI
+156 IGGVIVSMVTSLI

-179 KAGDVLKKVDND
+179 KAGDVLKKVEGD
-191 KNNFFDFIQVRL
+191 KNKFFDFIQVRL

-223 TFEPAFKGIIGEF
+223 TFEPAFKGVIGEF

-266 KNMSLINENVKLQE
+266 KNMSLINENVKMQE
-280 QLLRTMQQRETLKT
+280 QLLKTMQQRETLKT
-294 LENFVAAA
+294 LESFVVAA
-302 DKFDAI
+302 DKFDAV

-319 DNLADS
+319 EELADS

-335 FIGQMSIPERVFE
+335 FIGQMSVPERVFE

-399 VSYQEL
+399 ISYQEL

-415 AQKKAIKQLNEKY
+415 TQKNAIKQLNEKY
-428 CAAIDAHGDDFALA
+428 CAAIDTHGDDFALA
-442 MNDFKQAYEMIVKEC
+442 MNEFKQAYEKIVKEC
-457 MSAVEAKRDEYIAEI
+457 MDAVEAKRDEYIAEI
-472 KKSLDLEAKN
+472 RKSLDLEAKN
-482 KHLAHLAQ
+482 QHLAQ
-490 MPELL
+490 LAKMPELL

-510 VVSKITTVSS
+510 VSSKITTVSN
-520 QINGIKS
+520 QIDGVKS
-527 TLDSM
+527 TLDAM

-541 TSQNR
+541 ASQSR
-546 QEGPKEPVKKRRWP
+546 PAEPKDTTQKKPWLKRL
-560 FSMFSRMK
+560 FSRKK

>member
-6 LFLEEL
+6 LFL
-12 YIFLDSYP
+12 DSNP
-20 WISIVFFAIL
+20 WISILFFAAL

-44 FKRFFS
+44 FKGFFS
-50 SSENWNIE
+50 NSENWKVE
-58 EKECSHAILV
+58 EKESGYAIHV

-73 DFTELVSEIN
+73 DLTELVGEIN
-83 EYLDKNEGTT
+83 EYLEKNEGTT

-101 VENRLEALYEDATS
+101 VENRLEALHEDATS
-115 KVSFPTYLGLM
+115 KISFPTYLGLM

-133 IGLQSFKIGVK
+133 IGLQSFKIGVD
-144 KAGVSDEIVAAL
+144 KAGVSDEIVSAL
-156 IGGIIVSMVTSLI
+156 IGGVIVSMVTSLI

-179 KAGDVLKKVDND
+179 KAGDVLKKVEGD
-191 KNNFFDFIQVRL
+191 KNKFFDFIQVRL

-223 TFEPAFKGIIGEF
+223 TFEPAFKGVIGEF

-266 KNMSLINENVKLQE
+266 KNMSLINENVKMQE
-280 QLLRTMQQRETLKT
+280 QLLKTMQQRETLKT
-294 LENFVAAA
+294 LESFVVAA
-302 DKFDAI
+302 DKFDAV
-308 TTSIAKLSEVK
+308 TTSISKLSEVK
-319 DNLADS
+319 EELADS

-335 FIGQMSIPERVFE
+335 FIGQMSVPERVFE

-399 VSYQEL
+399 ISYQEL

-415 AQKKAIKQLNEKY
+415 TQKNAIKQLNEKY
-428 CAAIDAHGDDFALA
+428 CAAIDTHGDDFALA
-442 MNDFKQAYEMIVKEC
+442 MNEFKQAYEKIVKEC
-457 MSAVEAKRDEYIAEI
+457 MDAVEAKRDEYIAEI
-472 KKSLDLEAKN
+472 RKSLDLEAKN
-482 KHLAHLAQ
+482 QHLAQ
-490 MPELL
+490 LAKMPELL

-510 VVSKITTVSS
+510 VSSKITTVSN
-520 QINGIKS
+520 QIDGVKS
-527 TLDSM
+527 TLDAM

-541 TSQNR
+541 ASQSR
-546 QEGPKEPVKKRRWP
+546 PAEPKDTTQKKPWLKRL
-560 FSMFSRMK
+560 FSRKK

>member
-1 MEQVY
+1 MEQIY
-6 LFLEEL
+6 LFL
-12 YIFLDSYP
+12 DSNP
-20 WISIVFFAIL
+20 LISIAFFAIL
-30 QLWAFIPTLRKLDK
+30 QLWAFIPTLRKLSK
-44 FKRFFS
+44 FKDFFS
-50 SSENWNIE
+50 DSENWNVE
-58 EKECSHAILV
+58 EKESGYAIHI

-73 DFTELVSEIN
+73 DFTELVGEIN

-101 VENRLEALYEDATS
+101 VENRLEALHEDATS
-115 KVSFPTYLGLM
+115 KISFPTYLGLM

-133 IGLQSFKIGVK
+133 IGLQSFKIGVD
-144 KAGVSDEIVAAL
+144 KAGVSDEIVSAL
-156 IGGIIVSMVTSLI
+156 IGGVIVSMVTSLV

-179 KAGDVLKKVDND
+179 KAGDVLKKVESD
-191 KNNFFDFIQVRL
+191 KNKFFDFIQVRL

-223 TFEPAFKGIIGEF
+223 TFEPAFKGVIGEF

-253 KVQLLTSAVETMG
+253 KVQILTSAVETMG
-266 KNMSLINENVKLQE
+266 QNMSLINENVRMQE
-280 QLLRTMQQRETLKT
+280 QLLRTMQQKETLKT
-294 LENFVAAA
+294 LESFVVAA
-302 DKFDAI
+302 DKFDAV
-308 TTSIAKLSEVK
+308 TTSIAKLSEIK
-319 DNLADS
+319 EDLADS

-335 FIGQMSIPERVFE
+335 FIGQMSVPESVFE

-405 ADDELKAVYE
+405 ADDELKAIYE
-415 AQKKAIKQLNEKY
+415 SQKNAIKQLNEKY
-428 CAAIDAHGDDFALA
+428 CAAIDTHGDDFALA
-442 MNDFKQAYEMIVKEC
+442 MNDFKQAYEKIVKEC
-457 MSAVEAKRDEYIAEI
+457 MDAVEAKRDEYIAEI
-472 KKSLDLEAKN
+472 RRSLDLEAKN
-482 KHLAHLAQ
+482 QHLAQ
-490 MPELL
+490 LAKIPELL
-495 ALLSNIQSSV
+495 ELLSGIQSSV

-510 VVSKITTVSS
+510 VSSKITTVSS
-520 QINGIKS
+520 QIDGVKS

-532 EKKIGTTRA
+532 EKKIGTTRSA
-541 TSQNR
+541 SINKID
-546 QEGPKEPVKKRRWP
+546 GPKGQTKKRRWP
-560 FSMFSRMK
+560 FSMFSRKK

>member
-1 MEQVY
+1 MEQV
-6 LFLEEL
+6 
-12 YIFLDSYP
+12 YIFLDSNP
-20 WISIVFFAIL
+20 WISIVVFAVL
-30 QLWAFIPTLRKLDK
+30 QLWAFIPTLRKLNK
-44 FKRFFS
+44 FKGFFS
-50 SSENWNIE
+50 DSENWNVE
-58 EKECSHAILV
+58 EKGSGYVIHV

-73 DFTELVSEIN
+73 GLTELVGEIN
-83 EYLDKNEGTT
+83 EYLEKNEGTT

-101 VENRLEALYEDATS
+101 VENRLEALYEEATS

-133 IGLQSFKIGVK
+133 IGLQSFKIGVE
-144 KAGVSDEIVAAL
+144 KAGVSDEIVSAL
-156 IGGIIVSMVTSLI
+156 IGGVIVSMLTSLI
-169 GLVLMMWGNA
+169 GLALMMRGNA
-179 KAGDVLKKVDND
+179 KAGDVLKKVEGD
-191 KNNFFDFIQVRL
+191 KNKFFDFIQVKL

-223 TFEPAFKGIIGEF
+223 TFEPAFKGVIGEF

-266 KNMSLINENVKLQE
+266 KNMSLINENVKMQE
-280 QLLRTMQQRETLKT
+280 QLLKTMQQRETLKT
-294 LENFVAAA
+294 LESFIVAS
-302 DKFDAI
+302 DKFDAV

-319 DNLADS
+319 KELADS
-325 SVKLVEAQTK
+325 SVKLIEAQTE
-335 FIGQMSIPERVFE
+335 FMGRMGVPERVFE

-387 QITAIQKKTDLA
+387 QITAIQKKTDLT

-415 AQKKAIKQLNEKY
+415 NQKNAIRQLNEKY
-428 CAAIDAHGDDFALA
+428 CAAINTHGDDFASA
-442 MNDFKQAYEMIVKEC
+442 MNDFKQAYDKIVKEC
-457 MSAVEAKRDEYIAEI
+457 MDAIEDKRDEYIAEI
-472 KKSLDLEAKN
+472 RKSLDLEAKN
-482 KHLAHLAQ
+482 QHLAQ
-490 MPELL
+490 LAKMPELL

-510 VVSKITTVSS
+510 VSSKITTVSN
-520 QINGIKS
+520 QIDGVKT

-532 EKKIGTTRA
+532 EKKIGTTRSV
-541 TSQNR
+541 SQSR
-546 QEGPKEPVKKRRWP
+546 QEGPKEAPKKKSWTLRL
-560 FSMFSRMK
+560 FSRNK

>member
-1 MEQVY
+1 MEKIY
-6 LFLEEL
+6 L
-12 YIFLDSYP
+12 ILDSNP
-20 WISIVFFAIL
+20 WISILFFAAL

-44 FKRFFS
+44 FKGFFS
-50 SSENWNIE
+50 NSENWKVE
-58 EKECSHAILV
+58 EKESGYAIHV

-73 DFTELVSEIN
+73 DLTELVGEIN
-83 EYLDKNEGTT
+83 EYLEKNEGTT

-101 VENRLEALYEDATS
+101 VENRLEALHEDATS
-115 KVSFPTYLGLM
+115 KISFPTYLGLM

-133 IGLQSFKIGVK
+133 IGLQSFKIGVEQ
-144 KAGVSDEIVAAL
+144 AGVSDEIVSAL
-156 IGGIIVSMVTSLI
+156 IGGIIVSMVTSLV

-179 KAGDVLKKVDND
+179 KAGDVLKIVEND
-191 KNNFFDFIQVRL
+191 KNKFFDFIQVRL

-223 TFEPAFKGIIGEF
+223 TFEPAFKGVIGEF

-294 LENFVAAA
+294 LESFVVAA
-302 DKFDAI
+302 DKFDAV

-319 DNLADS
+319 EDIEDS

-335 FIGQMSIPERVFE
+335 FIAQMGVPERVFE

-361 ESLNALGESISQTQL
+361 ESLNALGESISKTQL
-376 LGNSQMNLIQE
+376 LGNSQMNLIME

-415 AQKKAIKQLNEKY
+415 TQKNAIKQLNEKY
-428 CAAIDAHGDDFALA
+428 CAAIDTHGDDFALA
-442 MNDFKQAYEMIVKEC
+442 MNDFKQAYEKIVKEC

-472 KKSLDLEAKN
+472 RKSLDLEDKN
-482 KHLAHLAQ
+482 QHLAQ
-490 MPELL
+490 LAKIPELL
-495 ALLSNIQSSV
+495 ALLSSIQSSV
-505 KVQPE
+505 KVQPD

-520 QINGIKS
+520 QIEGVKS

-532 EKKIGTTRA
+532 EKKIGTTR
-541 TSQNR
+541 TVLQDR
-546 QEGPKEPVKKRRWP
+546 EERPKESVKKRRWP
-560 FSMFSRMK
+560 FSMFSRKK

>member
-6 LFLEEL
+6 LFL
-12 YIFLDSYP
+12 DSNP
-20 WISIVFFAIL
+20 WISILFFAAL

-44 FKRFFS
+44 FKGFFS
-50 SSENWNIE
+50 NSENWKVE
-58 EKECSHAILV
+58 EKESGYAIHV

-73 DFTELVSEIN
+73 DLTELVGEIN
-83 EYLDKNEGTT
+83 EYLEKNEGTT

-101 VENRLEALYEDATS
+101 VENRLEALHEDATS
-115 KVSFPTYLGLM
+115 KISFPTYLGLM

-133 IGLQSFKIGVK
+133 IGLQSFKIGVD
-144 KAGVSDEIVAAL
+144 KAGVSDEIVSAL
-156 IGGIIVSMVTSLI
+156 IGGVIVSMVTSLI

-179 KAGDVLKKVDND
+179 KAGDVLKKVEGD
-191 KNNFFDFIQVRL
+191 KNKFFDFIQVRL

-223 TFEPAFKGIIGEF
+223 TFEPAFKGVIGEF

-266 KNMSLINENVKLQE
+266 KNMSLINENVKMQE
-280 QLLRTMQQRETLKT
+280 QLLKTMQQRETLKT
-294 LENFVAAA
+294 LESFVVAA
-302 DKFDAI
+302 DKFDAV

-319 DNLADS
+319 EELADS

-335 FIGQMSIPERVFE
+335 FIGQMSVPERVFE

-399 VSYQEL
+399 ISYQEL

-415 AQKKAIKQLNEKY
+415 TQKNAIKQLNEKY
-428 CAAIDAHGDDFALA
+428 CAAIDTHGDDFALA
-442 MNDFKQAYEMIVKEC
+442 MNEFKQAYEKIVKEC
-457 MSAVEAKRDEYIAEI
+457 MDAVEAKRDEYIAEI
-472 KKSLDLEAKN
+472 RKSLDLEAKN
-482 KHLAHLAQ
+482 QHLAQ
-490 MPELL
+490 LAKMPELL

-510 VVSKITTVSS
+510 VSSKITTVSN
-520 QINGIKS
+520 QIDGVKS
-527 TLDSM
+527 TLDAM

-541 TSQNR
+541 APQSR
-546 QEGPKEPVKKRRWP
+546 PAEPKDTTQKKPWLKRL
-560 FSMFSRMK
+560 FSRKK

>member
-6 LFLEEL
+6 HFLEEL

-30 QLWAFIPTLRKLDK
+30 QLWAFIPTLQKLDK

-144 KAGVSDEIVAAL
+144 KAGVSDEIVSAL

-179 KAGDVLKKVDND
+179 KAGDVLKKVEGD
-191 KNNFFDFIQVRL
+191 KNKFFDFIQVRL

-223 TFEPAFKGIIGEF
+223 TFEPAFKGVIGEF

-253 KVQLLTSAVETMG
+253 KVHLLTSAVETMG

-280 QLLRTMQQRETLKT
+280 QLLRTMQ
-294 LENFVAAA
+294 
-302 DKFDAI
+302 
-308 TTSIAKLSEVK
+308 
-319 DNLADS
+319 
-325 SVKLVEAQTK
+325 
-335 FIGQMSIPERVFE
+335 P
-348 KINAI
+348 
-353 LNRIVTFE
+353 
-361 ESLNALGESISQTQL
+361 
-376 LGNSQMNLIQE
+376 
-387 QITAIQKKTDLA
+387 
-399 VSYQEL
+399 
-405 ADDELKAVYE
+405 
-415 AQKKAIKQLNEKY
+415 
-428 CAAIDAHGDDFALA
+428 
-442 MNDFKQAYEMIVKEC
+442 
-457 MSAVEAKRDEYIAEI
+457 
-472 KKSLDLEAKN
+472 
-482 KHLAHLAQ
+482 
-490 MPELL
+490 
-495 ALLSNIQSSV
+495 
-505 KVQPE
+505 
-510 VVSKITTVSS
+510 
-520 QINGIKS
+520 
-527 TLDSM
+527 
-532 EKKIGTTRA
+532 RA
-541 TSQNR
+541 T
-546 QEGPKEPVKKRRWP
+546 
-560 FSMFSRMK
+560 